1 MKANELRIGNL
12 LIANNLL
19 YRKEGENKIACVV
32 GIDSEKEYKELK
44 SSITIYHI
52 DDEFKDTYGQWI
64 KHLEPIP
71 LTEEWLIKFGF
82 EKKENSLFTKKLE
95 YIYNSLKYCEDY
107 KIWIYYND
115 DNDAACNSI
124 ADLNFVHELQNLYFA
139 LTKKELTMK

>member
-1 MKANELRIGNL
+1 MKANELKIGNL

-32 GIDSEKEYKELK
+32 GIDLEKEYKELK

-71 LTEEWLIKFGF
+71 LTEEWLLRMGF
-82 EKKENSLFTKKLE
+82 EYEQDEKAFCITNELGVKYGVCKFENNWRLILYS
-95 YIYNSLKYCEDY
+95 I
-107 KIWIYYND
+107 D
-115 DNDAACNSI
+115 DWQVASHI
-124 ADLNFVHELQNLYFA
+124 NFVHKLQNLYFA
-139 LTKKELTMK
+139 LTDEELTMK

>member
-19 YRKEGENKIACVV
+19 YRKGGENKIACVV

-71 LTEEWLIKFGF
+71 LTEEWLLKFGF
-82 EKKENSLFTKKLE
+82 ENRPDGICDHWHLGINPITHDWMIE
-95 YIYNSLKYCEDY
+95 LKNLGAGFFYRNGY
-107 KIWIYYND
+107 FNIKY
-115 DNDAACNSI
+115 
-124 ADLNFVHELQNLYFA
+124 VHQIQNLYFA
-139 LTKKELTMK
+139 LTNEELTMK

>member
-1 MKANELRIGNL
+1 MKANELRIGNYVDL
-12 LIANNLL
+12 GGMRNL
-19 YRKEGENKIACVV
+19 YQ
-32 GIDSEKEYKELK
+32 
-44 SSITIYHI
+44 IT
-52 DDEFKDTYGQWI
+52 DEILGC
-64 KHLEPIP
+64 LNLNPIP
-71 LTEEWLIKFGF
+71 LTEEWLIKLGF

>member
-12 LIANNLL
+12 VIANNLL

-32 GIDSEKEYKELK
+32 GIDSEKEYNDLI

-71 LTEEWLIKFGF
+71 LTEEWLIKLGF
-82 EKKENSLFTKKLE
+82 SRIDKYTFVKSGIFIHMRKRGFVFSKKLIVE
-95 YIYNSLKYCEDY
+95 NV
-107 KIWIYYND
+107 NQ
-115 DNDAACNSI
+115 
-124 ADLNFVHELQNLYFA
+124 LQNLYFA